1 MEETSVKNAIA
12 LLQRVRERTIQANNG
27 VLDDQQRR
35 GIAAE
40 VNEHLASMLNI
51 ANTQDS
57 TGDYLFAGFSAGA
70 KPYTQAKAGF
80 NYAGDQ
86 GQRLLQIGPT
96 RQIAVSDSGT
106 DVFQSIRNG
115 NGTFVTA
122 HNNAN
127 TGTGIID
134 PGSVVNAAAWVRD
147 TYSLT
152 VTTPT
157 TYEVRD
163 SCFV

>member
-1 MEETSVKNAIA
+1 
-12 LLQRVRERTIQANNG
+12 
-27 VLDDQQRR
+27 
-35 GIAAE
+35 
-40 VNEHLASMLNI
+40 MLNI

-57 TGDYLFAGFSAGA
+57 NGVFLFAGFCAGA
-70 KPYTQAKAGF
+70 KPFTQTNAGF

-96 RQIAVSDSGT
+96 RLIAVSDSGT

-115 NGTFVTA
+115 NGTFVTS

-152 VTTPT
+152 FTTPT

-163 SCFV
+163 SSNVLVTSGAYQADAAISFNG